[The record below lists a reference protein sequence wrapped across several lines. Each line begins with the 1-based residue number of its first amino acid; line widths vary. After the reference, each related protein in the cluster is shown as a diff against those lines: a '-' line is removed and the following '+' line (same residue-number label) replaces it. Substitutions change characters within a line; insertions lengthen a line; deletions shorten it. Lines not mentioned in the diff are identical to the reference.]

1 MRRCRGVVRGAS
13 ATRGRMRSA
22 VDAPLVGALLV
33 GVAVLLWPADG
44 PAGGKDS
51 GLPPKYEKSPYS
63 LMSLSVGY
71 PNDGWQKRS
80 IRLKPRKYLRI
91 KKGRTNLSWGHPA
104 LVKMLQRSARDVS
117 QTVKGSSMLVGDL
130 SKKAGGPLS
139 GHHSHQSGRDA
150 DIAFYA
156 KNAKGKSV
164 RLDKFVAFD
173 GDGKAKDRSGLV
185 FDDWRNWLLIQSWI
199 NDHRAGL
206 SHIFVSRPLKKRLI
220 AFANSRPSL
229 AKHVKRALTLLKE
242 PANADAHDDHFH
254 VRISCPKKQSDICHE
269 EPRAR

>member
-1 MRRCRGVVRGAS
+1 
-13 ATRGRMRSA
+13 MRSA
-22 VDAPLVGALLV
+22 SDAPTLGSLLVGA
-33 GVAVLLWPADG
+33 AVLLWPATG
-44 PAGGKDS
+44 PAGDKDG
-51 GLPPKYEKSPYS
+51 GLPPKYEKAPYS

-71 PNDGWQKRS
+71 PNDGWQKRA
-80 IRLKPRKYLRI
+80 IKLKPRSYLSI
-91 KKGRTNLSWGHPA
+91 KKGRANLAWGHPA

-117 QTVKGSSMLVGDL
+117 RTVKGSVMLVGDL
-130 SKKAGGPLS
+130 SRQKGGPLS

-156 KNAKGKSV
+156 TNAKGKSV
-164 RLDKFVAFD
+164 RLKQFVAFG
-173 GDGKAKDRSGLV
+173 GDGKAKDQSGLV

-220 AFANSRPSL
+220 AFAQSRPAL
-229 AKHVKRALTLLKE
+229 EKHVKRALVLLKE

-254 VRISCPKKQSDICHE
+254 VRISCPKKQGDICHE
-269 EPRAR
+269 EPRPR